1 MLVLRERGP
10 GAASPCALA
19 GWSVGV
25 LPRARGHAE
34 CAREAEGTSAFAGTF
49 GYTEGSSPNGEGGG
63 FLPELAIVLVDTEAK
78 AVCTSVTGEGEVCVH
93 MAGVQP

>member
-1 MLVLRERGP
+1 MCSGRRGREGP
-10 GAASPCALA
+10 VPAHLL
-19 GWSVGV
+19 GWGVGV

-34 CAREAEGTSAFAGTF
+34 CAREAEGTSACAGIF

-63 FLPELAIVLVDTEAK
+63 FLPELAIVLVGTGAK
-78 AVCTSVTGEGEVCVH
+78 VVCTSVTGEGEVCVH